1 MKYGMMMPR
10 KYIQGDG
17 VFHEISTYATLLGK
31 KPLVVWGHHGK
42 EAVFKVVSESFDSA
56 RMVWEEWLFGG
67 ESTLAEAKRVESY
80 ARETGCDLLV
90 GLGGGKA
97 IDTAKG
103 VAGWMGLPVLIGPT
117 IAATDAPI
125 TSTAGWY
132 NEDGIMTDIYVSK
145 FNPDILLVDTGVIA
159 RAPLRMFIA
168 GLGDG
173 ITTYIESSAAYA
185 SRSTIT
191 NRTSGL
197 PTMATRAIARLCFDT
212 LMNDGIEAVRQVKQ
226 HRVTPVV
233 ERVVEAMVLHSGL
246 GGESGG
252 IAAAHSIANNLPYF
266 PENRKYFHG
275 ENVAFGV
282 CVQLMIDD
290 AITCSE
296 RQRIVDWMI
305 SVELPVTL
313 DGIGLVNFTEEKAA
327 EFATYCIQSPVS
339 FFQCMVTP
347 VTVESLAQAI
357 LAADD
362 YGKWRLQTAKL
373 VR

>member
-17 VFHEISTYATLLGK
+17 VFHEISTYAALLGE
-31 KPLVVWGHHGK
+31 KPLVVWGHHGR
-42 EAVFKVVSESFDSA
+42 EAVFKVVSEAFDAA
-56 RMVWEEWLFGG
+56 RMAWEEWLFGG

-80 ARETGCDLLV
+80 AREKGCDTLI
-90 GLGGGKA
+90 GLGGGKV

-117 IAATDAPI
+117 VAATDAPI
-125 TSTAGWY
+125 TSTTGWY

-173 ITTYIESSAAYA
+173 ISTYIESSAAYA
-185 SRSTIT
+185 SHSTIT
-191 NRTSGL
+191 NRTGGL

-233 ERVVEAMVLHSGL
+233 ERVVEAMVFQSGL

-252 IAAAHSIANNLPYF
+252 IAVAHSIANNLPYF
-266 PENRKYFHG
+266 PENRKYYHG

-296 RQRIVDWMI
+296 RQRIVDWMA

-313 DGIGLVNFTEEKAA
+313 DGIGS
-327 EFATYCIQSPVS
+327 C
-339 FFQCMVTP
+339 
-347 VTVESLAQAI
+347 
-357 LAADD
+357 
-362 YGKWRLQTAKL
+362 
-373 VR
+373 